1 MQASEAVAIRERIG
15 LTREDLAAEFG
26 MTPDVVAAWETGRV
40 KVSKRIARELHW
52 RQSALDRE
60 AALTASG
67 LAECAWMLAW
77 EQEPSPTSLKA
88 QTAYLE
94 RGVAHARSCPVCL
107 QPRDAP
113 RPAAIG
119 VCARGHA
126 AREGRR
132 RCWPPA
138 ISRCADAGA
147 RARRGASARPSAD
160 GRSVPRSAVP
170 PSRAGACAGSGAA
183 RGCDRPSRGGLPYHS
198 ARATCSRSA
207 GSRRSGHRAHSS

>member
-107 QPRDAP
+107 EREKYIADRFPPMPP
-113 RPAAIG
+113 RPMPFWIESFSKVGDRVAKLPRWAQPGAWMGMAFGAYTFVQLFFGVPGEGSRPEKWIIAVGSMVLSVALGAAIG
-119 VCARGHA
+119 VVYGGI
-126 AREGRR
+126 RE
-132 RCWPPA
+132 W
-138 ISRCADAGA
+138 
-147 RARRGASARPSAD
+147 RARR
-160 GRSVPRSAVP
+160 
-170 PSRAGACAGSGAA
+170 
-183 RGCDRPSRGGLPYHS
+183 
-198 ARATCSRSA
+198 T
-207 GSRRSGHRAHSS
+207 